1 MGSFQHSN
9 LRFCLTGDYFM
20 FHFVY
25 KFYKLYC
32 IAAVPLVFSPYNA
45 DLYRYGRVYRYGGQ
59 AAVVFDHVS
68 DEKGAYSALTHE
80 IFHSDYLIGI

>member
-1 MGSFQHSN
+1 
-9 LRFCLTGDYFM
+9 M
-20 FHFVY
+20 FPSLSGNECIFHLIY
-25 KFYKLYC
+25 EFYKLYGV
-32 IAAVPLVFSPYNA
+32 AAVPLVFSPYNA